1 MGTFSNFLGVNES
14 YIDDPNLLPYNGAD
28 SLLEDASIEA
38 CFEENFSVAA
48 SRICYENTVNMN
60 SIFQACAIQ
69 EFAFYE
75 ETGEELVYEASN
87 GESFFSKVKQFFVKL
102 WEKIQQ
108 IFKKAIMMFNTK
120 AKDDKAFYN
129 KYKKEINEAA
139 NGSFGDK
146 EVSMYNYV
154 FYDGNNYGSKQM
166 ENLFKVED
174 YNYFERCDPD
184 TSKQNLFYV
193 AKITGEEAKWD
204 DAIKV
209 LRNDSSTDDQIKSAC
224 DTLDSIS
231 KDLSASDY
239 KTDWYD
245 KLRGDLIKEI
255 DKSYSG
261 DCDSKSFSSDIA
273 EACQGDSSKEDVAL
287 STAVRKAADYL
298 ENSKSISDGLD
309 KCLKAW
315 NKELK
320 QIIRDLENL
329 QKEWSKDLRKERT
342 GETRARGYEHT
353 ALTQAIQITKE
364 TRNIGVAFHGNIMQQ
379 IKACSAQSK
388 SICVQAVHY
397 KKPKNESSIYTSEST
412 GSLLDNIELL

>member
-28 SLLEDASIEA
+28 SLLEDASVEA

-48 SRICYENTVNMN
+48 ARICYENTVNMN

-87 GESFFSKVKQFFVKL
+87 GESFFSKIKQFFVKL

-120 AKDDKAFYN
+120 AKDDKAFYT

-139 NGSFGDK
+139 NSSFGDK
-146 EVSMYNYV
+146 EIAMYDYI
-154 FYDGNNYGSKQM
+154 FYDGKYGANAMESLFKSNEYQMFARCDLNGSKS
-166 ENLFKVED
+166 NLF
-174 YNYFERCDPD
+174 
-184 TSKQNLFYV
+184 LV
-193 AKITGEEAKWD
+193 AKIQGKESEWD
-204 DAIKV
+204 NSIGV
-209 LRNDSSTDDQIKSAC
+209 LRNSNSTDEQIKTAC
-224 DTLDSIS
+224 DKLDAIS
-231 KDLSASDY
+231 KDVSASDY
-239 KTDWYD
+239 KTDVYD
-245 KLRGDLIKEI
+245 MIRGDLIKKL
-255 DKSYSG
+255 DGSYSG
-261 DCDSKSFSSDIA
+261 DCDSKSFSSDVA
-273 EACQGDSSKEDVAL
+273 EACQGDSSKNDVAL

-298 ENSKSISDGLD
+298 ENSKDITKGLD
-309 KCLKAW
+309 KCLKEW
-315 NKELK
+315 NKDLK
-320 QIIRDLENL
+320 QVIKDLENL
-329 QKEWSKDLRKERT
+329 GKEYSRNTRKERT
-342 GETRARGYEHT
+342 GETRALGYEHT
-353 ALTQAIQITKE
+353 LITQFIQITKE
-364 TRNIGVAFHGNIMQQ
+364 TKNIGIAFHGNIMQQ